1 MLNSLGIGWTYI
13 LLAGLLLL
21 TVPMVYLAIRIGPIY
36 RVKRQKR
43 REAEMAQAAA
53 EEVGGEKA

>member
-1 MLNSLGIGWTYI
+1 MLNSLGIGWTYV